1 MLADVFATFVEQSPV
16 SVMMRALMERIFRPE
31 RLDEIFETHAK
42 VQYTREL
49 LFSTLVNLMS
59 FGLVRRIQPSVNAAY
74 KAKAAEM
81 NVNRSAVYKKL
92 NGVEPQVST
101 ALLRKTAAELGQ
113 LIQQMGA
120 FQQFPPRQKPASFNL
135 DAVMRQLEE
144 AGSRRNH

>member
-59 FGLVRRIQPSVNAAY
+59 LVVCGIQPSVNAAY

-101 ALLRKTAAELGQ
+101 ALLRETAAELGQ